1 MCLCG
6 ILKCTKFMNYYN
18 TIVGVHLQSLLK
30 YLAIRVDTAIGFST
44 APVSS
49 VLQKKNSIVYF
60 LLRP

>member
-1 MCLCG
+1 
-6 ILKCTKFMNYYN
+6 MNYYN